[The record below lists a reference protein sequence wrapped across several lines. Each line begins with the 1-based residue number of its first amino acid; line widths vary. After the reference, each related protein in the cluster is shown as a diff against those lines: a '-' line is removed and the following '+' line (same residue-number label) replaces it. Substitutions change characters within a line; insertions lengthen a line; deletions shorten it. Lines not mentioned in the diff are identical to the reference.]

1 MRAIEQIPHERMR
14 IVIHSWNGKWIVE
27 FEAASYKQTI
37 KIDQEHLP
45 NVNDIKK
52 LLNQDFLN
60 NIEEQFQQLH
70 KLWTLNYRQT
80 LNSQ

>member
-52 LLNQDFLN
+52 LLNQEFLN

-80 LNSQ
+80 LNPQ

>member
-37 KIDQEHLP
+37 KIDQEQLP

-80 LNSQ
+80 LNPQ

>member
-27 FEAASYKQTI
+27 IEAASYKQAI
-37 KIDQEHLP
+37 KIDQELVP
-45 NVNDIKK
+45 NINDVKK

-70 KLWTLNYRQT
+70 KLWTLNYRQH
-80 LNSQ
+80 LNQQ